1 MAGERANIE
10 AARLGDA
17 ALADD
22 HPLGAENQIIG
33 GSAASRPMVPPPAK
47 DDPSR
52 KLKRAH
58 AYLLLVLGVALIGAG
73 ITVMGL
79 ATTSPTTVCV
89 GAGIIAAAGLLSV
102 VFAFVGLS
110 LDQNEDAKSS
120 GQSTNFGPPVVN
132 DPYRTDQRPIWP
144 PKTSRRPAH
153 G

>member
-1 MAGERANIE
+1 
-10 AARLGDA
+10 
-17 ALADD
+17 
-22 HPLGAENQIIG
+22 
-33 GSAASRPMVPPPAK
+33 MVSPPAK
-47 DDPSR
+47 DDPSG
-52 KLKRAH
+52 KLKRVH
-58 AYLLLVLGVALIGAG
+58 AYLLLILGFALNGAG

-79 ATTSPTTVCV
+79 VTTSPTTVCV